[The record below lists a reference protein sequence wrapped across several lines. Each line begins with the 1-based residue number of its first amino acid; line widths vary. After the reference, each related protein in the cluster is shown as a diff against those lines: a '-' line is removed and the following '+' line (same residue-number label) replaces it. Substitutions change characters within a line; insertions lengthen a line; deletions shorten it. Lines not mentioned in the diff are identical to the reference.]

1 MLITIILDD
10 SKNNLAD
17 IIRESIE
24 KTTNEVVIFK
34 ANDLNVEPCLACSSC
49 SGKTYGRCVLEDDMQ
64 KILPQIVRSEKIILV
79 SPIIYGGVGFHIK
92 KIMDRI
98 SAVGDPRYYMK
109 NGELVKKMRIK
120 NLKYYMIGI
129 KENLTFEEELLF
141 IKLHEENIKIMDV
154 EGKAFI
160 VENSSDNDSVEKI
173 FKEIIYA

>member
-1 MLITIILDD
+1 
-10 SKNNLAD
+10 
-17 IIRESIE
+17 
-24 KTTNEVVIFK
+24 
-34 ANDLNVEPCLACSSC
+34 
-49 SGKTYGRCVLEDDMQ
+49 
-64 KILPQIVRSEKIILV
+64 
-79 SPIIYGGVGFHIK
+79 
-92 KIMDRI
+92 MDRI